1 MDHQEMTVPSQA
13 KQFFHNKRKR
23 QNILALWMA
32 SFAMLFGLCWLFWI
46 LWDVLILGIQ
56 GMSWSVF
63 TEMTPPPM
71 SSSGGLANAIVGSL
85 LIVSAAMLIATPVG
99 ILVGIYLCEYASRG
113 ILGSIA
119 RFMND
124 SMLSAP
130 SIIIGLFVYSLLVRP
145 FHGFSGWAGVAA
157 LALIIIPVVARTTES
172 MLQLV
177 PNELREAAYALGA
190 PKWKVVLLIS
200 LQAARSGIATGAIL
214 ALARVS
220 GETAP
225 LLFTALSNQF
235 WNLEMSEPMASL
247 PTTIFKFAMS
257 PFASWQHLAWA
268 GVLIMI
274 LFVLILN
281 IMTKIIARKRV

>member
-1 MDHQEMTVPSQA
+1 MSSEINEKKLSQNHVY
-13 KQFFHNKRKR
+13 KKRKLV
-23 QNILALWMA
+23 NVMALWMA
-32 SFAMLFGLCWLFWI
+32 GVAMLFGIFWLFWI
-46 LWDVLILGIQ
+46 LWDVLSLGLQ
-56 GMSWSVF
+56 GISWQVF

-71 SSSGGLANAIVGSL
+71 SSEGGLANAIVGSL
-85 LIVSAAMLIATPVG
+85 LMVITAMLIATPVG
-99 ILVGIYLCEYASRG
+99 ILVGIYLCEFDKQGFLVS
-113 ILGSIA
+113 ST

-124 SMLSAP
+124 IMLSAP
-130 SIIIGLFVYSLLVRP
+130 SIILGLFVYSLLVKP
-145 FHGFSGWAGVAA
+145 FQGFSGWAGVAA
-157 LALIIIPVVARTTES
+157 LTLIIIPVVARTTEN

-190 PKWKVVLLIS
+190 PKWKVTILIS
-200 LQAARSGIATGAIL
+200 LQAAKSGIVTGAIL

-257 PFASWQHLAWA
+257 PFESWQHLAWA
-268 GVLIMI
+268 GVLLMMI
-274 LFVLILN
+274 FVLLLN
-281 IMTKIIARKRV
+281 IIAKVLIKKKV